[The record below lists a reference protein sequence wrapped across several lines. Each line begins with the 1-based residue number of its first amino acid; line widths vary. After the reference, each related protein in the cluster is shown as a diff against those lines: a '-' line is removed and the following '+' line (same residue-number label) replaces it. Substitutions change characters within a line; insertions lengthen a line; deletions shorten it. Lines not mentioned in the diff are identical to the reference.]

1 MIRPNVRVEGDSLY
15 QMRDR
20 LRGGP
25 IESPRHIRTG
35 RLLIVLM
42 VVCVA
47 VIGVALHYADRI
59 GGTAMSG
66 PGCQRL
72 APWFRVQGGG
82 SACITC
88 APEEGS
94 RERSG
99 S

>member
-59 GGTAMSG
+59 NGVS
-66 PGCQRL
+66 
-72 APWFRVQGGG
+72 VQALG
-82 SACITC
+82 A
-88 APEEGS
+88 
-94 RERSG
+94 RR
-99 S
+99 